1 MCNTETQ
8 QLLTTIIDYAKTAKL
23 SEFRFIRNWS
33 DYKFYKDQQSFLKPL
48 VRGLYK
54 TSDQLFK
61 KYCKGVTIGEGNI
74 NQLLAYQQ
82 LQQITKFYQQ
92 ELNTYTDMLDE
103 YTSYLMKG
111 HLMSAFLGEPRANAD
126 MHDFRE

>member
-8 QLLTTIIDYAKTAKL
+8 QLLMNIIKYAKTAKL

-33 DYKFYKDQQSFLKPL
+33 NYRFYKDQQSFLRPL
-48 VRGLYK
+48 VKGLYK
-54 TSDQLFK
+54 TSKQLFK
-61 KYCKGVTIGEGNI
+61 KYCKGVLAGEGNI

-82 LQQITKFYQQ
+82 LCQITKFYQQ
-92 ELNTYTDMLDE
+92 ELNIYTDMLDE

-111 HLMSAFLGEPRANAD
+111 HLISAFLGEPRADID
-126 MHDFRE
+126 MYDFRR